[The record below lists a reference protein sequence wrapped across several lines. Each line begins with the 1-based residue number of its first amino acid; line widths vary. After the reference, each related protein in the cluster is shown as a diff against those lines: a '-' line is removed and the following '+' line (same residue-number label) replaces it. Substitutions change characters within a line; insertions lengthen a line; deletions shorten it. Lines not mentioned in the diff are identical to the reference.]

1 MTKTFI
7 DCEHKCEYCPSK
19 TCEERTTD
27 YNAILAYSVIREYL
41 ASVDDRAKLIPATK
55 LDDDFTIM
63 E

>member
-1 MTKTFI
+1 MTPF
-7 DCEHKCEYCPSK
+7 DCEHKCEYCPAK

-27 YNAILAYSVIREYL
+27 YDALLAHSVTKEYL
-41 ASVDDRAKLIPATK
+41 ASADNRYELIPATE